1 MSCIGLSVVCFFFKQ
16 KTAYEMRMSD
26 WSSDVCSSDLE
37 KKRAPQRPF
46 PSSGRNTVFQASL
59 LQAGASVRL
68 GHLDPV
74 QPLRQGACVAAL
86 GELDAQAHL
95 VGRVGVAQRVLVGD
109 LAGLVELEQALVE
122 GLHAQVGRFL

>member
-1 MSCIGLSVVCFFFKQ
+1 MSYGSGK
-16 KTAYEMRMSD
+16 EN
-26 WSSDVCSSDLE
+26 E

-46 PSSGRNTVFQASL
+46 PASGRNTVFQASL

-74 QPLRQGACVAAL
+74 QPLRQGACVPAL

-95 VGRVGVAQRVLVGD
+95 VGRVGVAQRVLVGA
-109 LAGLVELEQALVE
+109 LAGLVELEPALVE
-122 GLHAQVGRFL
+122 GLHAQRSVARCVGKEWVSPVRIMW